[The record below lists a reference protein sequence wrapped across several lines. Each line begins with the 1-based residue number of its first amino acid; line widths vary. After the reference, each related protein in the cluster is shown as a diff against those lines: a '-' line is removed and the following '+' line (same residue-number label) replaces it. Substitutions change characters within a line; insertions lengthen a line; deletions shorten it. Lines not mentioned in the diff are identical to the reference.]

1 MSKAYDFDVTFTCR
15 HNECDDN
22 FKVTA
27 INKIQKLS
35 RFHSHIIDSNII
47 VDKKNSS
54 TKVEISLRVPGLTL
68 LAAHED
74 FNQIKALDLTINKTK
89 AQLKKMKSKVIDHR
103 GTSQR
108 GDFEVLESE
117 ELENSE

>member
-1 MSKAYDFDVTFTCR
+1 MSKTYDFDVTFTCR

-22 FKVTA
+22 FKAAA

-74 FNQIKALDLTINKTK
+74 FNQMKALDLTINKTK